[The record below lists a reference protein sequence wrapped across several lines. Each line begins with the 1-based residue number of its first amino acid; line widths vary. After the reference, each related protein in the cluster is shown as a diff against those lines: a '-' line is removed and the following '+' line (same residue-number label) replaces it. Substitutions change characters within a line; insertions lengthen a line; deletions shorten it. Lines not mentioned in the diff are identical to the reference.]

1 MCVGEDGCVGV
12 QILLCVYVC
21 VCVCVCVH
29 VRVCFF
35 PCHTRKG
42 ALMPYILYVEHTM
55 GEVQATMEAH
65 EYVVTLSC

>member
-1 MCVGEDGCVGV
+1 MWKRTGV
-12 QILLCVYVC
+12 WRCQYHS

-42 ALMPYILYVEHTM
+42 ALMLYILYVEHTM
-55 GEVQATMEAH
+55 GEVEVTMGQRRK
-65 EYVVTLSC
+65 